1 MPCQC
6 SSMPQRHRKKVQ
18 HKSLNEFKFRALFLR
33 VCAPPMSSAEVGDAL
48 QARYQCLS
56 ISGKEGGAATAV
68 HRCALNE
75 LSAAALLQT
84 ELTAATVK
92 AQPFVKEAH
101 RSCCEVMKEQHEE
114 TAHYDFMT
122 SCSAAAVTT
131 AGTAFLAPCCGTAL
145 TATELLQKLPFLA
158 TARTPLPVPSRH
170 SPVQQQQRGTSPQST
185 QQAQPS
191 RDVRL
196 QPAPQPAAAGVYST
210 IPAVQQPVIN
220 GFAQSNLTQQQ
231 QQQQQL
237 QLQHAQQQFQAQAQK
252 QTQQHLQQQQFMQ
265 QQQQYQQQQRTAA
278 VGYGAAQPHSNNNS
292 CNVVNPYAPQNRQT
306 APAAGWSRRSD
317 NSAAAVTSN
326 SSKSQTSGF
335 HFASEH
341 SRDDDYR
348 HTNLSSSNN
357 NNNNNNNTN
366 NSDYRHDSVISSSRA
381 GAGDF
386 TGSAYNGINGS
397 NGTVLPNPAGLRKRK
412 FEVPRMN
419 GDGSTNNTSNTN
431 NSSSNS
437 SNSSSGGAA
446 SRGQANSY
454 GQSNGQNN
462 GSGNGSNGSSEE
474 LPSELQHCDADMVEK
489 ITKEIMQ
496 TGDPVT
502 FSDIAGLEGAK
513 KLVVELVCWP
523 MQRPELFTGMRN
535 LAKGLL
541 LFGPPGTGKTLM

>member
-1 MPCQC
+1 
-6 SSMPQRHRKKVQ
+6 
-18 HKSLNEFKFRALFLR
+18 
-33 VCAPPMSSAEVGDAL
+33 MSSAEVADAL
-48 QARYQCLS
+48 QARYQRLS
-56 ISGKEGGAATAV
+56 ISGGEGGAATAV
-68 HRCALNE
+68 HRRALIE
-75 LSAAALLQT
+75 LSAAAVLQV
-84 ELTAATVK
+84 ELTAAAGK
-92 AQPFVKEAH
+92 AQSNIKEAH

-114 TAHYDFMT
+114 TAHYGFMT

-131 AGTAFLAPCCGTAL
+131 TGTAFTAPCCGTAL

-158 TARTPLPVPSRH
+158 TARKPLPVPSRQ
-170 SPVQQQQRGTSPQST
+170 SPVQQLQQQQQRGSSPQRT

-196 QPAPQPAAAGVYST
+196 QPAPQPAAAGLYST
-210 IPAVQQPVIN
+210 IPAVQQPVSN
-220 GFAQSNLTQQQ
+220 GFTQSNLTQQQ
-231 QQQQQL
+231 QQQ
-237 QLQHAQQQFQAQAQK
+237 HAQQQFQIQAQK
-252 QTQQHLQQQQFMQ
+252 QTQQHLQQQQQQQQFM
-265 QQQQYQQQQRTAA
+265 QQQQYQQQQQRTAA
-278 VGYGAAQPHSNNNS
+278 AGYGAAQPHSNNS
-292 CNVVNPYAPQNRQT
+292 SNVVNPYASQNRQT

-317 NSAAAVTSN
+317 NSAAAAATGN

-348 HTNLSSSNN
+348 HTNNNNNNSSNN
-357 NNNNNNNTN
+357 N
-366 NSDYRHDSVISSSRA
+366 DYRHDSVISSSSRA

-446 SRGQANSY
+446 SRGQANSN

-462 GSGNGSNGSSEE
+462 GSGNGSKGSSEE
-474 LPSELQHCDADMVEK
+474 LPPELQHCDADMVEK

-541 LFGPPGTGKTLM
+541 LFGPPGTGKTLMLVLIILSLLSYHFSCCCCY